1 MRRSILPT
9 LLVAL
14 GLLLAWAAPA
24 LAVGTDDGEG
34 FVGEAND
41 RIITFMSLGIV
52 LFFPLVIVLLNLLQG
67 ALERRKERRKAA
79 ASRRRPG
86 W

>member
-1 MRRSILPT
+1 MRRSLLPT
-9 LLVAL
+9 ALVSL
-14 GLLLAWAAPA
+14 GLMLAWAAPA

-41 RIITFMSLGIV
+41 RIITFMSLGLI
-52 LFFPLVIVLLNLLQG
+52 LFFPLVIVLLNFVQG
-67 ALERRKERRKAA
+67 ALDRRKEQRKAA

>member
-1 MRRSILPT
+1 MRRPALPT

-41 RIITFMSLGIV
+41 KIITFMSLGLV
-52 LFFPLVIVLLNLLQG
+52 LFFPLVIVLLNILQG
-67 ALERRKERRKAA
+67 ALDKRKERRKAD

>member
-1 MRRSILPT
+1 MRRSLLPA
-9 LLVAL
+9 LVVAL
-14 GLLLAWAAPA
+14 GLALAWAAPA

-41 RIITFMSLGIV
+41 RIITFIALGTI
-52 LFFPLVIVLLNLLQG
+52 LFFPLVIILLNVVQG

>member
-1 MRRSILPT
+1 MRRSLLPT
-9 LLVAL
+9 ALVSL
-14 GLLLAWAAPA
+14 GLMLAWAAPA

-41 RIITFMSLGIV
+41 RIITFMSLGLI
-52 LFFPLVIVLLNLLQG
+52 LFFPLVIVLLNFVQG
-67 ALERRKERRKAA
+67 ALDRRKERRKAA

>member
-1 MRRSILPT
+1 MRRSLLPT
-9 LLVAL
+9 ALVSL
-14 GLLLAWAAPA
+14 GLLLWWGAPA
-24 LAVGTDDGEG
+24 RAVGTDDGEG

-41 RIITFMSLGIV
+41 RIITFMSLGLI
-52 LFFPLVIVLLNLLQG
+52 LFFPLVIVLLNFVQG

>member
-1 MRRSILPT
+1 MRRS
-9 LLVAL
+9 LLATALVSL

-41 RIITFMSLGIV
+41 RIITFMALVVV
-52 LFFPLVIVLLNLLQG
+52 LFFPLVIVLLNFLQG

>member
-1 MRRSILPT
+1 MRRSLLPT
-9 LLVAL
+9 ALVSL

-34 FVGEAND
+34 FVGEADD
-41 RIITFMSLGIV
+41 RIITFMALGVI
-52 LFFPLVIVLLNLLQG
+52 LFFPLVIVLLNFLQG

>member
-1 MRRSILPT
+1 MRRPPLPT

-41 RIITFMSLGIV
+41 KIITFTALGVV
-52 LFFPLVIVLLNLLQG
+52 LFFPLVIILLNLLQG
-67 ALERRKERRKAA
+67 ALERRKERRKEA
-79 ASRRRPG
+79 ASRRLPG

>member
-1 MRRSILPT
+1 MRRSPLP
-9 LLVAL
+9 VAL
-14 GLLLAWAAPA
+14 VSLGLMLAWAAPV

-41 RIITFMSLGIV
+41 RIITFMSLGLV
-52 LFFPLVIVLLNLLQG
+52 LFFPLVIVLLNFVQG

-79 ASRRRPG
+79 ASHRRPG